1 LRKQIT
7 VIILLLFLLK
17 VTVHMNKLLRLFNKL
32 HFKPYVSNLIHIKSL
47 IEVSQFIF
55 YTINKKTVFSNLF
68 MISREYL
75 TPFFFIAIFFNKR
88 ALTNIDFIFKNL
100 VYSPKFITN
109 HTAKLKR
116 LNVNTH
122 LIYAQII
129 NKFKQLEN
137 KHPHL
142 NRINL

>member
-1 LRKQIT
+1 MEL
-7 VIILLLFLLK
+7 
-17 VTVHMNKLLRLFNKL
+17 
-32 HFKPYVSNLIHIKSL
+32 
-47 IEVSQFIF
+47 
-55 YTINKKTVFSNLF
+55 
-68 MISREYL
+68 
-75 TPFFFIAIFFNKR
+75 FFFIAIFVSNKR

-116 LNVNTH
+116 HNVNTH
-122 LIYAQII
+122 LIYTQVI

-142 NRINL
+142 YTTNL